1 MRRIKRTTQDSV
13 NTDILAENHG
23 VPGSNPGPA
32 TIKMGVLQVK
42 RLLAETE
49 DASAHH
55 KDTTTNFAGGAGGG
69 VMRLAP
75 ASVRLPFGNMG

>member
-1 MRRIKRTTQDSV
+1 
-13 NTDILAENHG
+13 
-23 VPGSNPGPA
+23 
-32 TIKMGVLQVK
+32 MGVLQVK